1 MVVAINLCG
10 LELESTA
17 LGRNLAPNPSLQIG
31 GLADGQA
38 RRHLRFFNVRCR
50 TPRTCHSR

>member
-31 GLADGQA
+31 GLADGTSA
-38 RRHLRFFNVRCR
+38 APPAIF
-50 TPRTCHSR
+50 